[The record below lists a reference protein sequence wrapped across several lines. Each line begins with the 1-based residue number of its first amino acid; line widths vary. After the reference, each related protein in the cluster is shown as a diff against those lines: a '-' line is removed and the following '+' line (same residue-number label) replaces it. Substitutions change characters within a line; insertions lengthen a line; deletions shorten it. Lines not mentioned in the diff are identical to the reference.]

1 MPEIECQ
8 MKRIFYFNIT
18 YGCNSNCVFCYS
30 HNTWHNSMPHNEI
43 DADAFFA
50 YLDEMKLNGNDRVI
64 VNGGEPLL
72 HTQIE
77 NILLGLRKY
86 QCEVLVYTNGRLLTQ
101 GDYSLLNDRYR
112 FVIPIHGTETV
123 HDKITGIPGSYK
135 ETIAGLRHLANT
147 SLCAVDIKL
156 ILNQQLMEADPDGL
170 KMKEAFDTD
179 IVFNNAIHLT
189 KMADTIVSMRHGCNS
204 VSNEEAAGF
213 MRIYFDYFA
222 KHNVEIKLFDT
233 CIKDITGL
241 EKAEI
246 HSFDEDIVVY
256 FKDYS
261 QFRVMDL
268 SRQFPECY
276 VNCKCKNKCVSAVD
290 EYKTLV
296 FTNGEFYKELE

>member
-1 MPEIECQ
+1 

-43 DADAFFA
+43 DAEAFFA
-50 YLDEMKLNGNDRVI
+50 YLDEMNLNRDDRVI

-101 GDYSLLNDRYR
+101 VDYSLLNERYR
-112 FVIPIHGTETV
+112 FVIPIHGTEMV
-123 HDKITGIPGSYK
+123 HDKITGISGSYK
-135 ETIAGLRHLANT
+135 ETLAGLRHLVNT
-147 SLCAVDIKL
+147 SSCVVDIKL
-156 ILNQQLMEADPDGL
+156 ILNQQLVEADSDGS
-170 KMKEAFDTD
+170 KIKDAFDTD

-189 KMADTIVSMRHGCNS
+189 KMADTIVSKRHGCSS

-213 MRIYFDYFA
+213 MKIYFDYFA
-222 KHNVEIKLFDT
+222 KRNVKIKLFDT

-241 EKAEI
+241 ENAEI
-246 HSFDEDIVVY
+246 HSFDDDIIVY

-268 SRQFPECY
+268 SRRLPDCY
-276 VNCKCKNKCVSAVD
+276 ANCKCKNKCVSAVD
-290 EYKTLV
+290 EYKALV
-296 FTNGEFYKELE
+296 FTKGKLYEELE

>member
-1 MPEIECQ
+1 

-18 YGCNSNCVFCYS
+18 YGCNSNCVYCYS

-43 DADAFFA
+43 DKEVFFA
-50 YLDEMKLNGNDRVI
+50 YLDEMKLNGDDRVI

-77 NILLGLRKY
+77 SILLGLRKY

-101 GDYSLLNDRYR
+101 GDYSMLNERYR
-112 FVIPIHGTETV
+112 FVIPIHGTELV
-123 HDKITGIPGSYK
+123 HDEITGIYGSYK
-135 ETIAGLRHLANT
+135 ETIAGLKHLANT
-147 SLCAVDIKL
+147 SLCMVDIKL
-156 ILNQQLMEADPDGL
+156 ILNRQLIEVDPDGSM
-170 KMKEAFDTD
+170 MKGTFDTD

-189 KMADTIVSMRHGCNS
+189 KMADTIVSMRYGCSS
-204 VSNEEAAGF
+204 VSNEEAANF

-222 KHNVEIKLFDT
+222 KRNVEIKLFDT

-268 SRQFPECY
+268 SRQFPDCY
-276 VNCKCKNKCVSAVD
+276 VDCKYKDKCVSAVD
-290 EYKTLV
+290 EYKALV
-296 FTNGEFYKELE
+296 YTNGEFYEELE